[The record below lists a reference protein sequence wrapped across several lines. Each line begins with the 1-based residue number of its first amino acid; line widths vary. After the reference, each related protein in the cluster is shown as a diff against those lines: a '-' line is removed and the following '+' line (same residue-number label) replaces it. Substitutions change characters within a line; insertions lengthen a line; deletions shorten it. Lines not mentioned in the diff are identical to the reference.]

1 MHTSRSIVGIAVGV
15 ASLVLVVAGAISY
28 RAVEQLAQTGD
39 AVSSAKELELSL
51 ERLLSTLR
59 DAETGQRGYLLSG
72 SEEYLAPYDAALRE
86 LEARLTTVDARLQAS
101 SGSAADMPAL
111 RALVDRKLR
120 ELSRTIDLFRSG
132 QTTQAL
138 AIVHSDEGKDA
149 MDALR
154 NFVGGRVD
162 AERTRVDR
170 LLASEEQALRATTRS
185 SIAVSALAIV
195 LMIVLTY
202 VVRRDSA
209 RVRESEARL
218 ATTLRSIG
226 DAVIATDERGFV
238 TLANPVAESLTGWTL
253 ADARA
258 SRSTR
263 CSASSTSRPGRR
275 SRARWRKYS
284 ARAASSASP
293 IIRC

>member
-111 RALVDRKLR
+111 RALVRPETARAVAHDRPLPVR
-120 ELSRTIDLFRSG
+120 ADHPGARDR
-132 QTTQAL
+132 
-138 AIVHSDEGKDA
+138 
-149 MDALR
+149 ALR
-154 NFVGGRVD
+154 RRQGRHGR
-162 AERTRVDR
+162 AAQLRRRARRRRTH
-170 LLASEEQALRATTRS
+170 A
-185 SIAVSALAIV
+185 
-195 LMIVLTY
+195 
-202 VVRRDSA
+202 RRPAA
-209 RVRESEARL
+209 RVRRAGLARDDPFQHRGER
-218 ATTLRSIG
+218 AGHRADDRPHLRRPPRFGACSRERSPAG
-226 DAVIATDERGFV
+226 DDAAQHRRRGDHHRRPRV
-238 TLANPVAESLTGWTL
+238 
-253 ADARA
+253 RR

-263 CSASSTSRPGRR
+263 RPNG
-275 SRARWRKYS
+275 
-284 ARAASSASP
+284 
-293 IIRC
+293 